1 MKGVHM
7 TRKGEIEWYECKAG
21 DMRLSHKVMTKLL
34 SIIKQE
40 GKINLQKQKQYW
52 NGLKTMKIN
61 NLFKKFVRI

>member
-1 MKGVHM
+1 
-7 TRKGEIEWYECKAG
+7 
-21 DMRLSHKVMTKLL
+21 MRLSHKVMRKLL